1 MILLHL
7 NLERTKSKYD
17 EAFPSQPISE
27 KEKQSS
33 EIDKRIE
40 LSSEIINLNQQ
51 IYSIK
56 KLSKDLKVLGTLA
69 INAIDANEKSLKA
82 LNAAMK
88 SSDNIVNGICNA
100 ITRAENT
107 TITVVLSPKEKSEL
121 TNYRKALI
129 EEERKLMGNHLQEMK
144 VLLESHQKATLKY
157 LKSESGFFLT
167 GWFAKVISTSYI
179 IIYTICIIFIFCWI
193 AL

>member
-1 MILLHL
+1 M
-7 NLERTKSKYD
+7 RKSKYD
-17 EAFPSQPISE
+17 EVIPSQPISE

-51 IYSIK
+51 IDSIK

-107 TITVVLSPKEKSEL
+107 TIAVVLSPEDISEL
-121 TNYRKALI
+121 ASHRKVLI
-129 EEERKLMGNHLQEMK
+129 EEERKLMENHLQEIK
-144 VLLESHQKATLKY
+144 KRFESHQQATRKY

-167 GWFAKVISTSYI
+167 GWISKYSLIAFWVLYA
-179 IIYTICIIFIFCWI
+179 YFCVTLCYWVFCRT
-193 AL
+193 

>member
-1 MILLHL
+1 M
-7 NLERTKSKYD
+7 RKSKYD
-17 EAFPSQPISE
+17 EVIPSQPISE

-51 IYSIK
+51 IDSIK

-121 TNYRKALI
+121 ANYRKALI

-144 VLLESHQKATLKY
+144 VLLESHQQAIRKY

-167 GWFAKVISTSYI
+167 GWISKYSLIAFWVLYV
-179 IIYTICIIFIFCWI
+179 YFCLTLCYWVFC
-193 AL
+193 

>member
-1 MILLHL
+1 M
-7 NLERTKSKYD
+7 RKSKYD

-51 IYSIK
+51 IDSIK

-88 SSDNIVNGICNA
+88 SSDNIVNGICSA

-107 TITVVLSPKEKSEL
+107 TITVVLSPENKSEL
-121 TNYRKALI
+121 ASHRKTLI
-129 EEERKLMGNHLQEMK
+129 EEERKLLENHLQEIK
-144 VLLESHQKATLKY
+144 RLLESHQQATHKH

-167 GWFAKVISTSYI
+167 GWFAKVITISYLI
-179 IIYTICIIFIFCWI
+179 LYI
-193 AL
+193 ACGVMTFLILN

>member
-1 MILLHL
+1 M
-7 NLERTKSKYD
+7 RKSKYD

-27 KEKQSS
+27 KDKHSS

-40 LSSEIINLNQQ
+40 LSSEVIDLNQQ
-51 IYSIK
+51 IETIK
-56 KLSKDLKVLGTLA
+56 KLSKELKVLETLA

-88 SSDNIVNGICNA
+88 SSDNIVNGICSA

-107 TITVVLSPKEKSEL
+107 TITVVLSPEEKSEL
-121 TNYRKALI
+121 ASHRKAII
-129 EEERKLMGNHLQEMK
+129 EEERKLLENHLQEIK
-144 VLLESHQKATLKY
+144 KLFESHQQATRKY

-167 GWFAKVISTSYI
+167 GWISKYS
-179 IIYTICIIFIFCWI
+179 FIAFWVLYAYFCVTLCYWVFCRI
-193 AL
+193 

>member
-1 MILLHL
+1 M
-7 NLERTKSKYD
+7 RKSKYD

-40 LSSEIINLNQQ
+40 LSSEVIDLNQQ
-51 IYSIK
+51 IETIK
-56 KLSKDLKVLGTLA
+56 KLSKELKVLETLA

-88 SSDNIVNGICNA
+88 SSDNIVNGICSA

-107 TITVVLSPKEKSEL
+107 TITVVLSPKDKSEL
-121 TNYRKALI
+121 ANHRKTFI
-129 EEERKLMGNHLQEMK
+129 DEERKLLENHIQEMK
-144 VLLESHQKATLKY
+144 RLLESHQQATHKY

-167 GWFAKVISTSYI
+167 GWISKYSLIAFWVLYA
-179 IIYTICIIFIFCWI
+179 YFCVTLCYWVFCRI
-193 AL
+193 

>member
-1 MILLHL
+1 M
-7 NLERTKSKYD
+7 RKSKYD

-40 LSSEIINLNQQ
+40 LSSEVIDLNQQ
-51 IYSIK
+51 IETIK
-56 KLSKDLKVLGTLA
+56 KLSKELKVLETLA
-69 INAIDANEKSLKA
+69 INAIDANEKSFKA

-88 SSDNIVNGICNA
+88 SSDNIVNGICSA

-107 TITVVLSPKEKSEL
+107 TITVVLSPKYKSEL
-121 TNYRKALI
+121 ANNRKTFI
-129 EEERKLMGNHLQEMK
+129 DEERKLLENHIQEMK
-144 VLLESHQKATLKY
+144 RLLESHQQATHKY

-167 GWFAKVISTSYI
+167 GWISKYSLIAFWVLYA
-179 IIYTICIIFIFCWI
+179 YFCVTLCYWVFCRI
-193 AL
+193 

>member
-1 MILLHL
+1 M
-7 NLERTKSKYD
+7 RKSKYD
-17 EAFPSQPISE
+17 EVIPSQPISE

-51 IYSIK
+51 IDSIK

-144 VLLESHQKATLKY
+144 VLLESHQQAIRKY

-167 GWFAKVISTSYI
+167 GWISKYSLIAFWVLYV
-179 IIYTICIIFIFCWI
+179 YFCLTLCYWVFC
-193 AL
+193 

>member
-1 MILLHL
+1 M
-7 NLERTKSKYD
+7 RKSKYD
-17 EAFPSQPISE
+17 EVIPSQPISE

-51 IYSIK
+51 IDSIK

-121 TNYRKALI
+121 ANYRKALI
-129 EEERKLMGNHLQEMK
+129 DEESKLLETHLLEMK
-144 VLLESHQKATLKY
+144 KLLQSHQQATRKY

-167 GWFAKVISTSYI
+167 GWISKYSLIAFWVLYAYFCVTLCYW
-179 IIYTICIIFIFCWI
+179 IFCRT
-193 AL
+193 

>member
-1 MILLHL
+1 M
-7 NLERTKSKYD
+7 RKSKYD

-56 KLSKDLKVLGTLA
+56 KLSKDLKVLGTLS

-82 LNAAMK
+82 LNAAVK
-88 SSDNIVNGICNA
+88 SSENIVNGICCA

-107 TITVVLSPKEKSEL
+107 TITVVLSPEEKSEL
-121 TNYRKALI
+121 ASHRKAII
-129 EEERKLMGNHLQEMK
+129 EEERKLLENHLQEMK
-144 VLLESHQKATLKY
+144 RLLESHQQATHKY
-157 LKSESGFFLT
+157 LKSRSGFFLT
-167 GWFAKVISTSYI
+167 GWISKYSLIAFWVLYA
-179 IIYTICIIFIFCWI
+179 YFCLSLCLWIFCRI
-193 AL
+193 

>member
-1 MILLHL
+1 M
-7 NLERTKSKYD
+7 RKSKYD

-51 IYSIK
+51 IDSIK

-121 TNYRKALI
+121 ANHRKALI
-129 EEERKLMGNHLQEMK
+129 EEEIKLMGNHLQEMK
-144 VLLESHQKATLKY
+144 VLLESHQQAIRKY

-167 GWFAKVISTSYI
+167 GWISKYSLIAFWVLYV
-179 IIYTICIIFIFCWI
+179 YFCLTLCYWVFC
-193 AL
+193 

>member
-1 MILLHL
+1 M
-7 NLERTKSKYD
+7 RKSKYD

-27 KEKQSS
+27 KDKHSS

-40 LSSEIINLNQQ
+40 LSSEVIDLNQQ
-51 IYSIK
+51 IETIK
-56 KLSKDLKVLGTLA
+56 KLSKELKVLETLA

-88 SSDNIVNGICNA
+88 SSDNIVDGICNA

-107 TITVVLSPKEKSEL
+107 TITVVLSSKDKSEL
-121 TNYRKALI
+121 ASHRKALI
-129 EEERKLMGNHLQEMK
+129 EEEKKLLENHLQEIK
-144 VLLESHQKATLKY
+144 RLLESHQQATHKH

-167 GWFAKVISTSYI
+167 GWISKYSLIFFWLLYA
-179 IIYTICIIFIFCWI
+179 YFCLTIGINLFF
-193 AL
+193 

>member
-1 MILLHL
+1 M
-7 NLERTKSKYD
+7 RKSKYD
-17 EAFPSQPISE
+17 EVIPSQPISE

-51 IYSIK
+51 IDSIK

-121 TNYRKALI
+121 ANYRKALI
-129 EEERKLMGNHLQEMK
+129 DEESKLLETHLLEMK
-144 VLLESHQKATLKY
+144 KLLQSHQQATRKY

-167 GWFAKVISTSYI
+167 GWISKYSLIAFWVLYA
-179 IIYTICIIFIFCWI
+179 YFCVTLCYWVFCRT
-193 AL
+193 

>member
-1 MILLHL
+1 M
-7 NLERTKSKYD
+7 RKSKYD
-17 EAFPSQPISE
+17 EVIPSQPISE

-51 IYSIK
+51 IDSIK

-82 LNAAMK
+82 LNAAVK
-88 SSDNIVNGICNA
+88 SSENIVNGICCA

-107 TITVVLSPKEKSEL
+107 TITVVLSPEDKSEL
-121 TNYRKALI
+121 ASHRKALI
-129 EEERKLMGNHLQEMK
+129 DEERMLLETHLHEMK
-144 VLLESHQKATLKY
+144 RLLESHQQATHKY

-167 GWFAKVISTSYI
+167 GWISKYSLIAFWVLYA
-179 IIYTICIIFIFCWI
+179 YFCLSLCLWIFCRI
-193 AL
+193 

>member
-1 MILLHL
+1 M
-7 NLERTKSKYD
+7 RKSKYD

-51 IYSIK
+51 IDSIK

-69 INAIDANEKSLKA
+69 INAIDANEKSLKE
-82 LNAAMK
+82 LNAAVK
-88 SSDNIVNGICNA
+88 SSENIVNGICCA

-107 TITVVLSPKEKSEL
+107 TITVVLSPENKSEL
-121 TNYRKALI
+121 ASHRKTLI
-129 EEERKLMGNHLQEMK
+129 EEERKLLENHLQEIK
-144 VLLESHQKATLKY
+144 RLLESHQQATHKH

-167 GWFAKVISTSYI
+167 GWISKYSLIFFWLLYA
-179 IIYTICIIFIFCWI
+179 YFCLTIGINLFF
-193 AL
+193 

>member
-1 MILLHL
+1 M
-7 NLERTKSKYD
+7 RKSKYD

-27 KEKQSS
+27 KDKHSS

-40 LSSEIINLNQQ
+40 LSSEVIDLNQQ
-51 IYSIK
+51 IETIK
-56 KLSKDLKVLGTLA
+56 KLSKELKVLETLA

-107 TITVVLSPKEKSEL
+107 TITVVLSSKDKSEL
-121 TNYRKALI
+121 ASHRKALI
-129 EEERKLMGNHLQEMK
+129 EEERKLLENHLQEIMR
-144 VLLESHQKATLKY
+144 LLESHQQATYKY

-167 GWFAKVISTSYI
+167 GWISKYSLILFWLLYA
-179 IIYTICIIFIFCWI
+179 YFCLTIGINLFF
-193 AL
+193 